1 MLITGGL
8 LTMDDATRKRLKN
21 GCTLT
26 AKHQQCASKGTRKEK
41 TSGTRKCQRLPSSCE
56 SV

>member
-1 MLITGGL
+1 MLITDGL

-41 TSGTRKCQRLPSSCE
+41 TSGTRKCQRLPASCE